1 MRNIQ
6 VSTDVFARIWSLRQI
21 DEDSEDAI
29 LRRILWRS
37 SFSARPVAFVN
48 PPIIDGLH
56 DQRFGV
62 VFPEGFQIER
72 TYLGERFCASVK
84 NGQWTIENIPGR
96 FTKLNELSRAIGT
109 RNENAWMNWFFID
122 EEGQRRPVSDLR
134 NPERVSTRP
143 RRRRQT
149 KNQKMYST
157 VSNGKVRWCDDVY
170 TALRELGGKAHLN
183 KIYKKVMDIRIA
195 AGRSTPSSLKEV
207 VRKELEVRSS
217 DSEAYDA
224 QRGEDW
230 FELPE
235 GKGSGVW
242 ALRIP

>member
-1 MRNIQ
+1 
-6 VSTDVFARIWSLRQI
+6 
-21 DEDSEDAI
+21 
-29 LRRILWRS
+29 
-37 SFSARPVAFVN
+37 
-48 PPIIDGLH
+48 
-56 DQRFGV
+56 
-62 VFPEGFQIER
+62 
-72 TYLGERFCASVK
+72 
-84 NGQWTIENIPGR
+84 
-96 FTKLNELSRAIGT
+96 
-109 RNENAWMNWFFID
+109 
-122 EEGQRRPVSDLR
+122 
-134 NPERVSTRP
+134 
-143 RRRRQT
+143 
-149 KNQKMYST
+149 MYST

-183 KIYKKVMDIRIA
+183 RIYKEVMEIRIA

-207 VRKELEVRSS
+207 IRKELEVRSS